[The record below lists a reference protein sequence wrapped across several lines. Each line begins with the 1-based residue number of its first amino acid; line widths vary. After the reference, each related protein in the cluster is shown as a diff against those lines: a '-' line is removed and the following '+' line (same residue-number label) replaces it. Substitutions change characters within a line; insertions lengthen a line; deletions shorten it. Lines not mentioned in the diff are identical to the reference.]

1 MAKDN
6 PVDFTIAY
14 YKDLLLKKDRD
25 VTQLSQALARKTCE
39 LEQTALKMS
48 KTKSEMR
55 EEYSLREKINE
66 GAAQRLSQIIH
77 DMEVKQSFLMDDMS
91 RKERELGDRCDALN
105 EELMMV
111 LEKCDEKD
119 SFLKKVLCYSVK
131 LKWRAIGE
139 RAIRVEN
146 TRLHHEE
153 ILYAMRDVMKPKI
166 LRLKNR
172 LRESE
177 NKMASLLKTF
187 NERSK
192 ITLIVK
198 DQSEHVN
205 KTSFD
210 IMEIMAIQSK
220 SIQHRYRQKAASSSL
235 PHGET
240 STSSADQQLACQSP
254 FYNG

>member
-1 MAKDN
+1 MAKDKV
-6 PVDFTIAY
+6 VDFTIVHY
-14 YKDLLLKKDRD
+14 RDLLLKKDRD
-25 VTQLSQALARKTCE
+25 ITNLSQALAGKTRE
-39 LEQTALKMS
+39 LEQTILKMS

-55 EEYSLREKINE
+55 EEILLQEKVTE
-66 GAAQRLSQIIH
+66 GVAQRLSQTIH

-91 RKERELGDRCDALN
+91 KKESELGDRCDALS
-105 EELMMV
+105 EELLMV

-119 SFLKKVLCYSVK
+119 SFLKKVLCYSVR
-131 LKWRAIGE
+131 LKWRTVIE

-153 ILYAMRDVMKPKI
+153 LLYAMRDVMKPKI
-166 LRLKNR
+166 LRLNNK
-172 LRESE
+172 LRENE

-192 ITLIVK
+192 MTLIVK

-220 SIQHRYRQKAASSSL
+220 SIQHRYCQKAASSSL
-235 PHGET
+235 HHDEI
-240 STSSADQQLACQSP
+240 STSLADQQLACQSP
-254 FYNG
+254 SCNG